1 MRNVKDKKPAKRFWK
16 IELNWYGETHLYY
29 RWAVEKEFALSLGI
43 FALAQELN
51 LHWRA
56 VDNYIRDGF
65 DRYLVTETKYENNR
79 N

>member
-1 MRNVKDKKPAKRFWK
+1 MKKSQKHLWK
-16 IELNWYGETHLYY
+16 IELNWYGETHTFY
-29 RWAVEKEFALSLGI
+29 RWSVEKNFALTLGTM
-43 FALAQELN
+43 ALAQKLN

-56 VDNYIRDGF
+56 VHSYIMDGF